1 MQLTPRSEDSTERE
15 RALVFVGLMVLALVV
30 SLLLISDKLFFVFG
44 FDTPNYILL
53 AKSIATGH
61 GYSDINTPGFP
72 PHTQYPPGL
81 PLILS
86 PVLYLFGY
94 NLVWMHLAVIFFA
107 FLSIYVIK
115 RVFESVELGYLGIF
129 IALLTLTSFHFVE
142 FSREILSEVPYLF
155 FSLLGVLFFEKYF
168 ERRENPLYLV
178 LFTAALVAAYFVKMI
193 GITLYAAALTAL
205 ALRALEGRGRARL
218 PIRTILV
225 FAVLAILP
233 FVLFML
239 RNAYYSSGV
248 DTYQSIFLTADY
260 YNLSSGHAGL
270 MSIFSRT
277 LQNLGIYAFLP
288 SKMVLTYLY
297 GGGFPAWAG
306 TLISLLLLVL
316 MLYGLGRELYRK
328 RGIKEFYVIYF
339 FGLIIA
345 WPVYGLGD
353 SYRYLVPLIPF
364 FYYYL
369 FMGIGGIAGRV
380 ARSSEGAQGAAGRR
394 AVALCFALLLVLNV
408 MAERPFFFSST
419 VPSRIHYSVSLLG
432 DNLFKRYETL
442 APEAFSGSEMAE
454 MPSCFR
460 HYVLGSYYLRT
471 ILRPGDVVTS
481 RKPWL
486 TALIT
491 GGYVLKFPFTP
502 EREKMLEFFRDKKV
516 DYVLV
521 DGCYRETRDYV
532 FPFMQKYSGLF
543 ERPHKKYLVFRFR
556 GVENKQGQEEGGGAT
571 RER

>member
-15 RALVFVGLMVLALVV
+15 RALVFAGVMVLALVV

-61 GYSDINTPGFP
+61 GYSDINSPGFP

-81 PLILS
+81 PLILA

-94 NLVWMHLAVIFFA
+94 NLVWMHLVIIAFA
-107 FLSIYVIK
+107 LFSMPLIR
-115 RVFESVELGYLGIF
+115 RVFGSADLPYLGIF

-155 FSLLGVLFFEKYF
+155 FSLLGLLFFEKYLQK
-168 ERRENPLYLV
+168 RESQLYLV

-193 GITLYAAALTAL
+193 GITLYAAALSAL
-205 ALRALEGRGRARL
+205 VLRALERSGRRGTH
-218 PIRTILV
+218 IRKIAV

-239 RNAYYSSGV
+239 RNAHYSSGV

-270 MSIFSRT
+270 ISIFART
-277 LQNLGIYAFLP
+277 FRNLGIYVFLP
-288 SKMVLTYLY
+288 SKMVLMYLY
-297 GGGFPAWAG
+297 AWGFPAWVG
-306 TLISLLLLVL
+306 TLISVILLVL
-316 MLYGLGRELYRK
+316 MLYGLGRELLRK

-339 FGLIIA
+339 VGLIIA
-345 WPVYGLGD
+345 WPVYGIGD
-353 SYRYLVPLIPF
+353 SYRYLVPMIPF
-364 FYYYL
+364 FHYYL
-369 FMGIGGIAGRV
+369 FMGIRGLA
-380 ARSSEGAQGAAGRR
+380 ARLAPSPEGAQGALGRR
-394 AVALCFALLLVLNV
+394 VVALCFGLLLVLNV
-408 MAERPFFFSST
+408 VAERPFFLSST
-419 VPSRIHYSVSLLG
+419 VPARVHSSLALLG
-432 DNLFKRYETL
+432 GNLFRRYEALPPT
-442 APEAFSGSEMAE
+442 AFSGQEMAR
-454 MPSCFR
+454 MSPCFR
-460 HYVLGSYYLRT
+460 DYILASYYLGT
-471 ILRPGDVVTS
+471 ILGPGDVVTS

-502 EREKMLEFFRDKKV
+502 EREKMLEFFRERKI

-521 DGCYRETRDYV
+521 DECYRETRDYV
-532 FPFMQKYSGLF
+532 IPFMRKYPDLF
-543 ERPHKKYLVFRFR
+543 ERPDKEYLVFRFR
-556 GVENKQGQEEGGGAT
+556 GAEEDGGAAG
-571 RER
+571 ER